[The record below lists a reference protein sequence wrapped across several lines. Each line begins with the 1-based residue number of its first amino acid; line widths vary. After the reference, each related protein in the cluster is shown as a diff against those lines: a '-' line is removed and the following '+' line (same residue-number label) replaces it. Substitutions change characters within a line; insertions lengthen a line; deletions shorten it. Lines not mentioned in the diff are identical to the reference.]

1 MRKKIIILIVF
12 IIFIFQLSSY
22 AESRSSIFGKV
33 VDAETKAPVKNAT
46 IIINVMD
53 ERGGKISTQSNEKGE
68 FEFKEFP
75 ADDYEYVIDV
85 CNPLNFVDPIFYKQ
99 RIRFGFKLQKGKNLY
114 LRPIELKRGI
124 RIEGNVKLWDG
135 SIINKAR
142 IRFKLKNKDSLD
154 SIRSFWQGTSID
166 ENGHY
171 ISPLIPGN
179 VELIMEA
186 DLLQNLD
193 RSIAYGKVKKAVT
206 ITDGEANGNIDI
218 IIPNIKTEIKGRVT
232 NKNGIPLPNQRVGI
246 SYSSGVSVKTD
257 DNGSFS
263 IKHILPGKIML
274 YIRYKIKTVK
284 WYDLKEFSIY
294 EGDSLFIDI
303 IVDDDNYFK
312 YTITKKIYQN

>member
-1 MRKKIIILIVF
+1 MRKPVIIIYFLF
-12 IIFIFQLSSY
+12 IFICYPVFCESLSNIY
-22 AESRSSIFGKV
+22 GKV
-33 VDAETKAPVKNAT
+33 IDEETKEPVQNAT
-46 IIINVMD
+46 IIINVWN
-53 ERGGKISTQSNEKGE
+53 ERGGKLSTQSNEKGE

-75 ADDYEYVIDV
+75 ADDFEYEIDV

-124 RIEGNVKLWDG
+124 RIEGNVRLWDG

-186 DLLQNLD
+186 DLLED
-193 RSIAYGKVKKAVT
+193 RGKKEAYGEVT
-206 ITDGEANGNIDI
+206 KLITINKNNSEESIDVI
-218 IIPNIKTEIKGRVT
+218 VPNILTEIKGKVE
-232 NKNGIPLPNQRVGI
+232 NKSGFPLSNQTIGLDSPDVE
-246 SYSSGVSVKTD
+246 VLTD
-257 DNGSFS
+257 EIGHFKF
-263 IKHILPGKIML
+263 KHIRSGKIEL
-274 YIRYKIKTVK
+274 YITYGVK
-284 WYDLKEFSIY
+284 KFRTHTTQEIQLDEGESI
-294 EGDSLFIDI
+294 FFNI
-303 IVDDDNYFK
+303 IVDEDDFFR
-312 YTITKKIYQN
+312 YTVTKGVYER